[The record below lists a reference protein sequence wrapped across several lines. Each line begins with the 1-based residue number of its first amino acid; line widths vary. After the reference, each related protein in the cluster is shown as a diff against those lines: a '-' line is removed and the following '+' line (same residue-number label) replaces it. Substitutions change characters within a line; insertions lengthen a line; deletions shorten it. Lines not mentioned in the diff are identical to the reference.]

1 MNMKKR
7 LIADG
12 LYYVTGSVL
21 YALSVSVFSAPNDLA
36 PGGAAGLAVIAN
48 ELFGAPVG
56 LTVLA
61 VNLPLIAAAFWK
73 LSKSFAWRTSV
84 VIVLSSVVMDVTEPF
99 LTPFREDRMLAA
111 LFGGLLSGV
120 GIGIIMLRD
129 GSTGGSEIAARLI
142 QKRRPH
148 LSVGRLLL
156 IVDAAV
162 VALSAVVFGEL
173 SAALYAAVMV
183 FVSSVT
189 VDQIVYGREEGRLLL
204 VVSAHP
210 KCVSEAIMR
219 DMRRG
224 VTIVEGEGG
233 FTGKKTAVLL
243 CAVSR
248 SQVPPLKEL
257 IYRVDRAAFVMIVT
271 TERVF
276 GEGFLPTGFE
286 EIRSEHL

>member
-1 MNMKKR
+1 MKKR
-7 LIADG
+7 LFTDG

-21 YALSVSVFSAPNDLA
+21 YALSVSVFSTPNDLA
-36 PGGAAGLAVIAN
+36 PGGAAGLAVIVN
-48 ELFGAPVG
+48 ELFGVPVG

-61 VNLPLIAAAFWK
+61 VNLPLIAAAFVS

-84 VIVLSSVVMDVTEPF
+84 VIVLSSVVMDVTAPF
-99 LTPFREDRMLAA
+99 LAPFQEDRMLAA

-120 GIGIIMLRD
+120 GIGIVMLKD

-142 QKRRPH
+142 QKHRPH

-162 VALSAVVFGEL
+162 VTLSAVVFGEL

-204 VVSAHP
+204 VVTAHP
-210 KCVSEAIMR
+210 KHISEAIVR

-224 VTIVEGEGG
+224 VTIVKGEGG
-233 FTGKKTAVLL
+233 FTGKETAVLL

-248 SQVPPLKEL
+248 SQVPPLKNL
-257 IYRVDRAAFVMIVT
+257 IYGIDRAAFVMIVT
-271 TERVF
+271 TERVL

-286 EIRSEHL
+286 EIHSEHL